1 MTIDTLQF
9 IKKSA
14 ALVSS
19 LFLSQ
24 SSFADTLVVFS
35 GASNQDRDQDGIA
48 FSISGPTQENDQ
60 AYAPLSSY
68 QVTANFAFSVATRDL
83 FVGDHMVSRVLSKA
97 DQKNFFDL
105 SELTDRDINQV
116 VVKLSIGSLK

>member
-19 LFLSQ
+19 VFLSQ
-24 SSFADTLVVFS
+24 SSFADTSVVLS
-35 GASNQDRDQDGIA
+35 GASNQDRDQDGVA
-48 FSISGPTQENDQ
+48 FSISGSTQENDQ

-68 QVTANFAFSVATRDL
+68 QATANVAFSVATREL
-83 FVGDHMVSRVLSKA
+83 FVGDHMISRVLSKA

-116 VVKLSIGSLK
+116 IDKLSIGALK

>member
-19 LFLSQ
+19 VFLSQ
-24 SSFADTLVVFS
+24 SSFADTSVVLS
-35 GASNQDRDQDGIA
+35 GASNQDRDQDGVA
-48 FSISGPTQENDQ
+48 FSISGSTQENDQ
-60 AYAPLSSY
+60 AYAPLSLD
-68 QVTANFAFSVATRDL
+68 QVTANVAFSVATRDL
-83 FVGDHMVSRVLSKA
+83 FVGDHMISRVLSKA
-97 DQKNFFDL
+97 DQKIFFDL

-116 VVKLSIGSLK
+116 IDKLSIGALK

>member
-19 LFLSQ
+19 VFLSQ
-24 SSFADTLVVFS
+24 SSFADTSVVLS
-35 GASNQDRDQDGIA
+35 GASNQDCDQDGVA

-60 AYAPLSSY
+60 AYAPLSLD
-68 QVTANFAFSVATRDL
+68 QVTANVAFSVATRDL
-83 FVGDHMVSRVLSKA
+83 FVGDHMISRVLSKA

-116 VVKLSIGSLK
+116 IDKLSIGALK